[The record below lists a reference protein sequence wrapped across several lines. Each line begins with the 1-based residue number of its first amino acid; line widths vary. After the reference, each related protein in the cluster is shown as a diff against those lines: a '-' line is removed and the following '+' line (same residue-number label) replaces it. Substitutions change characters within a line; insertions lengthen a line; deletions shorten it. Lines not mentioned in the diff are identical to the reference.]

1 MFGVTVCNKYHGKT
15 GEYIG
20 RGSPLGN
27 PFTHQ
32 VGTKAQFITNTRENA
47 VSSYRVWLDQQIQ
60 GGNTVVINE
69 LIRLC
74 LLASEG
80 PINLICYCAP
90 KACHGDVLKEII
102 ESAKRTA

>member
-1 MFGVTVCNKYHGKT
+1 MIQVTVCNKYHGNT

-27 PFTHQ
+27 PFTHLP
-32 VGTKAQFITNTRENA
+32 GTKAQFIVCSREQA
-47 VSSYRVWLDQQIQ
+47 VTSYRVWIDQQIHEQ
-60 GGNTVVINE
+60 NPVILAE
-69 LIRLC
+69 LTRLC
-74 LLASEG
+74 QLAAKG

-102 ESAKRTA
+102 ENAKEMP